1 MPFSVQGL
9 IRNLKRGYILLTA
22 KRRDVIEEYH
32 PNRELKERTIEDAA
46 NLLRSRVD
54 ARLIEA
60 GIYTLMLYTVSMII

>member
-1 MPFSVQGL
+1 M
-9 IRNLKRGYILLTA
+9 
-22 KRRDVIEEYH
+22 IEEYH
-32 PNRELKERTIEDAA
+32 PNCELKGLTIEDAA